1 MLFAQ
6 YPVPLSLHT
15 QKTLAVK
22 NENLLSL
29 IPLTF
34 SLQFLYDTIFGVW
47 KSYLMALGNSHS
59 FKKIPLFIV
68 IKYIFLKRGGDEIK
82 VHKL

>member
-1 MLFAQ
+1 MKIIFPKTLFAQ

-59 FKKIPLFIV
+59 FKKFRYL
-68 IKYIFLKRGGDEIK
+68 L
-82 VHKL
+82 L